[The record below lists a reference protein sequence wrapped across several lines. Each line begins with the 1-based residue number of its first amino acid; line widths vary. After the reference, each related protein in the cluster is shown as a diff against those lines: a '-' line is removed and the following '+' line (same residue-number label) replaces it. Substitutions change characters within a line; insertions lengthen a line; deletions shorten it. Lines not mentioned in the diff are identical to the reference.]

1 MNKKFY
7 EFKNITSSEADLFVY
22 GEIVQEKSVDW
33 WTGEESQT
41 DVGLMD
47 FKEQLDSIGNVQKL
61 NIYINSPG
69 GDVFTASTMI
79 SMLQRVKDKGITI
92 NAYVDGLSAS
102 AASFLMMVADNVNLY
117 KNSTVMVHK
126 PMSIAIGNANEMQKT
141 IDALNKIEE
150 SVMMPMYMSKS
161 KVDEEEIKSLI
172 DAETWLSAKEM
183 DQYFNVTLL
192 DEEKTA
198 VASISSNLFKNYKN
212 VPDFIKNSLKIVQNN
227 EKIEENAQNNENI
240 VQNDEKIEENAQ
252 ENEEIVQNEPIQEEN
267 SPKISENETILT
279 ENQSKEEEIKARLKL
294 VNISLKLKE
303 MEEGEDKNE

>member
-79 SMLQRVKDKGITI
+79 SMLQRVKDKGTTI

-227 EKIEENAQNNENI
+227 EEIEENAQNNENI

-267 SPKISENETILT
+267 SPEISENETIST

-294 VNISLKLKE
+294 VNISLKLKNLKE
-303 MEEGEDKNE
+303 KESE

>member
-61 NIYINSPG
+61 NLYINSPG

-79 SMLQRVKDKGITI
+79 SMLQRLKDKGTII

-126 PMSIAIGNANEMQKT
+126 PMSFAMGNANDMQKT

-150 SVMMPMYMSKS
+150 SVMMPMYMNKS
-161 KVDEEEIKSLI
+161 KVSEEEIKSLI
-172 DAETWLSAKEM
+172 DAETWLSSKEM
-183 DQYFNVTLL
+183 DKYFNVTLL

-212 VPDFIKNSLKIVQNN
+212 VPDFIKNSLKPVQND
-227 EKIEENAQNNENI
+227 EKPEENAQN
-240 VQNDEKIEENAQ
+240 
-252 ENEEIVQNEPIQEEN
+252 NEEIVQNEPIQEEKPLEN
-267 SPKISENETILT
+267 VENEPIST
-279 ENQSKEEEIKARLKL
+279 ENQSKEEEIKARLRL

-303 MEEGEDKNE
+303 KKEGEDK

>member
-47 FKEQLDSIGNVQKL
+47 FKEQLDSIGNVQTL

-79 SMLQRVKDKGITI
+79 SMLKRVKDKGTVI

-117 KNSTVMVHK
+117 KNSTVMIHK
-126 PMSIAIGNANEMQKT
+126 PMSIAIGNANDMQKT

-150 SVMMPMYMSKS
+150 SVMMPMYMNKS

-183 DQYFNVTLL
+183 DKYFNVTLL

-212 VPDFIKNSLKIVQNN
+212 VPDFIKNSLKTVQSE
-227 EKIEENAQNNENI
+227 EKTEENAQ
-240 VQNDEKIEENAQ
+240 KT
-252 ENEEIVQNEPIQEEN
+252 EEIVQNEPIQKEKPLE
-267 SPKISENETILT
+267 SVENEPIST
-279 ENQSKEEEIKARLKL
+279 ENQSKEEEIKARLRL

-303 MEEGEDKNE
+303 KKEGED

>member
-79 SMLQRVKDKGITI
+79 SMLQRVKDKGTTI

-126 PMSIAIGNANEMQKT
+126 PMSIAIGNANDMQKT

-150 SVMMPMYMSKS
+150 SVMMPMYMNKS

-183 DQYFNVTLL
+183 DKYFNVTLL

-212 VPDFIKNSLKIVQNN
+212 VPDFIKNSLKTVQNN
-227 EKIEENAQNNENI
+227 EKIEENAQ
-240 VQNDEKIEENAQ
+240 KT
-252 ENEEIVQNEPIQEEN
+252 EEIVQNESIQEEKPLKN
-267 SPKISENETILT
+267 EENEPILT

-294 VNISLKLKE
+294 VNISLKLKDLKE
-303 MEEGEDKNE
+303 KGEDK

>member
-1 MNKKFY
+1 MNEKKKFY

-47 FKEQLDSIGNVQKL
+47 FKEQLDNIGNVQKL
-61 NIYINSPG
+61 NLYINSPG

-79 SMLQRVKDKGITI
+79 SMLQRIKNKGTII

-126 PMSIAIGNANEMQKT
+126 PMSWAMGNANDMQKT

-150 SVMMPMYMSKS
+150 SVMMPMYMSKA
-161 KVDEEEIKSLI
+161 KVSEDEIKSLI

-183 DQYFNVTLL
+183 DKYFNVTLL

-212 VPDFIKNSLKIVQNN
+212 VPDFIKNSLKTVQNE
-227 EKIEENAQNNENI
+227 EKTEENAQ
-240 VQNDEKIEENAQ
+240 KT
-252 ENEEIVQNEPIQEEN
+252 EEIEQKEQE
-267 SPKISENETILT
+267 ISENEPIST
-279 ENQSKEEEIKARLKL
+279 ENQSKEEEIKARLRL

-303 MEEGEDKNE
+303 KESE

>member
-33 WTGEESQT
+33 WTGEESKT

-69 GDVFTASTMI
+69 GDVFVASTMI
-79 SMLQRVKDKGITI
+79 SMLQRVKSNGTTI

-126 PMSIAIGNANEMQKT
+126 PMSFAIGNANDMQKT

-150 SVMMPMYMSKS
+150 SVMMPMYMNKS
-161 KVDEEEIKSLI
+161 KVDEKEIKSLI

-183 DQYFNVTLL
+183 DKYFNVTLL
-192 DEEKTA
+192 DEEKAA

-212 VPDFIKNSLKIVQNN
+212 VPDFIKNSSK
-227 EKIEENAQNNENI
+227 I

-252 ENEEIVQNEPIQEEN
+252 KNEEIEQKEQIQEEI
-267 SPKISENETILT
+267 SPEISENESIST
-279 ENQSKEEEIKARLKL
+279 ENQSKEAEIKARLKL

-303 MEEGEDKNE
+303 MEKGEDNNE

>member
-79 SMLQRVKDKGITI
+79 SMLQRVKDKGTTI

-161 KVDEEEIKSLI
+161 KVDEEEIKSLV

-183 DQYFNVTLL
+183 EQYFNVTLL

-212 VPDFIKNSLKIVQNN
+212 VPDFIKNSLKT
-227 EKIEENAQNNENI
+227 
-240 VQNDEKIEENAQ
+240 
-252 ENEEIVQNEPIQEEN
+252 VQNEQET
-267 SPKISENETILT
+267 SENETILT

>member
-1 MNKKFY
+1 MKKKFY

-47 FKEQLDSIGNVQKL
+47 FKEQLDNIGNVQKL

-79 SMLQRVKDKGITI
+79 SMLQRVKDKGTII

-126 PMSIAIGNANEMQKT
+126 PMSFAIGNANDMQKT

-150 SVMMPMYMSKS
+150 SVMMPMYMNKA
-161 KVDEEEIKSLI
+161 KVKEEEIKSLI

-183 DQYFNVTLL
+183 DKYFNVTIL

-212 VPDFIKNSLKIVQNN
+212 VPDFIKNSLNVVQNN
-227 EKIEENAQNNENI
+227 ENIEENAQ
-240 VQNDEKIEENAQ
+240 K
-252 ENEEIVQNEPIQEEN
+252 NEEIVQNEPIQEEKPLEN
-267 SPKISENETILT
+267 VENEPIST

-294 VNISLKLKE
+294 VNISLKLKNIKE
-303 MEEGEDKNE
+303 KGED

>member
-1 MNKKFY
+1 MKKKFY

-47 FKEQLDSIGNVQKL
+47 FKEQLDNIGNVQKL

-79 SMLQRVKDKGITI
+79 SMLQRVKDKGTII

-126 PMSIAIGNANEMQKT
+126 PMSFAIGNANDMQKT

-150 SVMMPMYMSKS
+150 SVMMPMYMNKA
-161 KVDEEEIKSLI
+161 KVKEEEIKSLI
-172 DAETWLSAKEM
+172 DAETWLGAKEM
-183 DQYFNVTLL
+183 DQYFNVTIL

-212 VPDFIKNSLKIVQNN
+212 VPDFIKNSLNVVQNN
-227 EKIEENAQNNENI
+227 ENIEENAQ
-240 VQNDEKIEENAQ
+240 K
-252 ENEEIVQNEPIQEEN
+252 NEEIVQNEPIQEEKPLEN
-267 SPKISENETILT
+267 VENEPIST

-294 VNISLKLKE
+294 VNISLKLKNMNE
-303 MEEGEDKNE
+303 KGED

>member
-61 NIYINSPG
+61 NLYINSPG

-79 SMLQRVKDKGITI
+79 SMLQRVKDKGTTI

-126 PMSIAIGNANEMQKT
+126 PMSIAIGNANDMQKT

-150 SVMMPMYMSKS
+150 SVMMPMYMNKS
-161 KVDEEEIKSLI
+161 KVSEEEIKSLI
-172 DAETWLSAKEM
+172 DAESWLSAKEM
-183 DQYFNVTLL
+183 DKYFNVTLL

-212 VPDFIKNSLKIVQNN
+212 VPDFIKNSLKTVQNE
-227 EKIEENAQNNENI
+227 EKTEENAR
-240 VQNDEKIEENAQ
+240 KT
-252 ENEEIVQNEPIQEEN
+252 EEIVQNEPVKEEKPLEN
-267 SPKISENETILT
+267 GENEPIST
-279 ENQSKEEEIKARLKL
+279 ENQSKEEEIKARLRL

-303 MEEGEDKNE
+303 KNEREDD

>member
-7 EFKNITSSEADLFVY
+7 EFKNITSSEADLFIY

-33 WTGEESQT
+33 WTGEESKT

-47 FKEQLDSIGNVQKL
+47 FKEQLDNIGNVQKL

-79 SMLQRVKDKGITI
+79 SMLQRVKDKGTTI

-117 KNSTVMVHK
+117 KNSTVMIHK
-126 PMSIAIGNANEMQKT
+126 PMSYAVGNANDMQKT

-150 SVMMPMYMSKS
+150 SVMMPMYMNKS
-161 KVDEEEIKSLI
+161 KVKEEEIKSLI

-192 DEEKTA
+192 DEEKAA

-212 VPDFIKNSLKIVQNN
+212 VPDFIKNSLKKVQNE
-227 EKIEENAQNNENI
+227 EKTEENAQ
-240 VQNDEKIEENAQ
+240 K
-252 ENEEIVQNEPIQEEN
+252 NEEIVQNEPIQEEKPIEN
-267 SPKISENETILT
+267 SENEPIST
-279 ENQSKEEEIKARLKL
+279 ENQSKEQEIKARLKL

-303 MEEGEDKNE
+303 IEEKESE

>member
-1 MNKKFY
+1 MNKKKKFY

-61 NIYINSPG
+61 NLYINSPG

-79 SMLQRVKDKGITI
+79 SMLQRVKDKGTTI

-126 PMSIAIGNANEMQKT
+126 PMSIAIGNANDMQKT

-150 SVMMPMYMSKS
+150 SVMMPMYMNKS
-161 KVDEEEIKSLI
+161 KVSEEEIKSLI
-172 DAETWLSAKEM
+172 DAESWLSAKEM
-183 DQYFNVTLL
+183 DKYFNVTLL
-192 DEEKTA
+192 DGEITA

-212 VPDFIKNSLKIVQNN
+212 VPDFIKNSLKT
-227 EKIEENAQNNENI
+227 
-240 VQNDEKIEENAQ
+240 
-252 ENEEIVQNEPIQEEN
+252 VQNEQI
-267 SPKISENETILT
+267 SSENEQETSENEPISI

-303 MEEGEDKNE
+303 MEEKESE

>member
-1 MNKKFY
+1 MKKRFY

-22 GEIVQEKSVDW
+22 GEIVQDDIDW
-33 WTGEESQT
+33 WTGEK
-41 DVGLMD
+41 DPNLVGLQS
-47 FKEQLDSIGNVQKL
+47 FKEELDKIGNVQTL
-61 NIYINSPG
+61 NMYINSPG

-79 SMLQRVKDKGITI
+79 SMLKRVKDKGTTI

-117 KNSTVMVHK
+117 KNSTVMIHK

-150 SVMMPMYMSKS
+150 SVMMPMYMNKS

-172 DAETWLSAKEM
+172 DAETWLSAKDM
-183 DQYFNVTLL
+183 DKYFNVTLL

-212 VPDFIKNSLKIVQNN
+212 VPDFIKNSLKKVQNE
-227 EKIEENAQNNENI
+227 EKIEENAQ
-240 VQNDEKIEENAQ
+240 K
-252 ENEEIVQNEPIQEEN
+252 NEEIVQNIEEN
-267 SPKISENETILT
+267 ASNEQEIEENAPETSENEPIST
-279 ENQSKEEEIKARLKL
+279 ENQSKEQEIKARLKL
-294 VNISLKLKE
+294 VNISLKLKNI
-303 MEEGEDKNE
+303 EEKESE

>member
-1 MNKKFY
+1 MKKKFY
-7 EFKNITSSEADLFVY
+7 EFKNITSSEADLFIY
-22 GEIVQEKSVDW
+22 GEIVQEKSIDW
-33 WTGEESQT
+33 WTGEESKT

-79 SMLQRVKDKGITI
+79 SMLQRVKDKGTTI
-92 NAYVDGLSAS
+92 EAYVDGLSAS
-102 AASFLMMVADNVNLY
+102 AASFLMMIADNVNLY
-117 KNSTVMVHK
+117 RNSTVMVHK

-150 SVMMPMYMSKS
+150 SVMMPMYMNKS
-161 KVDEEEIKSLI
+161 KVSEDEIKSLI

-212 VPDFIKNSLKIVQNN
+212 VPDFIKNSLKTVQNS
-227 EKIEENAQNNENI
+227 EEIEENAP
-240 VQNDEKIEENAQ
+240 K
-252 ENEEIVQNEPIQEEN
+252 NEEIVQNEQET
-267 SPKISENETILT
+267 SENETIST
-279 ENQSKEEEIKARLKL
+279 ENQSKEQEIKARLKL
-294 VNISLKLKE
+294 VNISLKLKNIKE
-303 MEEGEDKNE
+303 KGEDL

>member
-1 MNKKFY
+1 MNKRFY

-47 FKEQLDSIGNVQKL
+47 FKEQLDSIGNVQTL

-79 SMLQRVKDKGITI
+79 SMLQRVKDKGTTI

-102 AASFLMMVADNVNLY
+102 AASFLMMVADNINLY
-117 KNSTVMVHK
+117 KNSTVMIHK
-126 PMSIAIGNANEMQKT
+126 PMSFAFGNANDMQKT
-141 IDALNKIEE
+141 IDVLNKIEE
-150 SVMMPMYMSKS
+150 SVMMPMYMNKS

-183 DQYFNVTLL
+183 DKYFNITLL

-212 VPDFIKNSLKIVQNN
+212 VPDFIKNSLKKVQNVP
-227 EKIEENAQNNENI
+227 K
-240 VQNDEKIEENAQ
+240 
-252 ENEEIVQNEPIQEEN
+252 NEEIVQNIEEN
-267 SPKISENETILT
+267 ALETNDNETIST
-279 ENQSKEEEIKARLKL
+279 ENQSKEQEIKARLKL
-294 VNISLKLKE
+294 VNISLKLKN
-303 MEEGEDKNE
+303 MEEKESE

>member
-7 EFKNITSSEADLFVY
+7 EFKNITSSEADLFIY
-22 GEIVQEKSVDW
+22 GEIVQEKSIDW
-33 WTGEESQT
+33 WTGEESKT

-47 FKEQLDSIGNVQKL
+47 FKEELDNIGNVQNL

-79 SMLQRVKDKGITI
+79 SMLQRVKDKGTTI

-117 KNSTVMVHK
+117 RNSTVMVHK
-126 PMSIAIGNANEMQKT
+126 PMSWAMGNANDMQKT

-150 SVMMPMYMSKS
+150 SVMMPMYMNKS
-161 KVDEEEIKSLI
+161 KVSEEEIKSLI
-172 DAETWLSAKEM
+172 DAETWLSANEM

-212 VPDFIKNSLKIVQNN
+212 VPDFIKNSLK
-227 EKIEENAQNNENI
+227 K

-252 ENEEIVQNEPIQEEN
+252 KTEEIVENDPIQEEKPLEN
-267 SPKISENETILT
+267 SENEPIST
-279 ENQSKEEEIKARLKL
+279 ENQSKEQEIRAKL
-294 VNISLKLKE
+294 SLINISLKLKE
-303 MEEGEDKNE
+303 MKEGEDK